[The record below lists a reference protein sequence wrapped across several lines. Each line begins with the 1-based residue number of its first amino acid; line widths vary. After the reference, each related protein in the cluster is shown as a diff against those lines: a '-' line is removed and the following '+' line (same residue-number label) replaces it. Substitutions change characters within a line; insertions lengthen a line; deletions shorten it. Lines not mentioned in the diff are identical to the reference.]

1 MARVCS
7 QRGTRSQVSCALC
20 FLELLMQMWGRQ
32 VEIEA
37 EFRSRNGGKVG
48 AGDIN
53 WEGGSVLILPNHNIE
68 VTKGVSVDREE
79 I

>member
-1 MARVCS
+1 
-7 QRGTRSQVSCALC
+7 
-20 FLELLMQMWGRQ
+20 MQMWGRQ

-48 AGDIN
+48 AGHIN
-53 WEGGSVLILPNHNIE
+53 WEGGSVLILPNHSIE

-79 I
+79 IERPGHWVLQYI

>member
-1 MARVCS
+1 
-7 QRGTRSQVSCALC
+7 
-20 FLELLMQMWGRQ
+20 MQMWGRQ

-48 AGDIN
+48 VGDIN